1 MTLGGMHDGRGDM
14 RTSTNAGNEM
24 FLGRE
29 SNGGRSGYSA
39 QHWGGLDTSVT
50 VPWGIVRYLTVL

>member
-1 MTLGGMHDGRGDM
+1 MHDGRGDM